1 MNYYNS
7 YEMNVE
13 GTYIISIQG
22 NKVSERLT
30 QQCYESCQKIGQ
42 PNVNVFPAFDA
53 TDSPVKIQ
61 DHDLGV
67 PIGEMGSIKVP
78 EFLQNQVFINF
89 LRLRRADLLMTQI
102 ACFLSHYS
110 LWCMCLDKD
119 QPIVILEHDAI
130 MVKQYLR
137 HNYYNN
143 IVYMGGVEQA
153 EFGKLVYT
161 VPPHASDHKGLD
173 RFICRAHAY
182 AIDPAIAK
190 NLVSYSINHGIITTA
205 DAIIR
210 SDMFGI
216 VQDDV
221 YAYDSNHGLSTITE
235 DGRAVGHGHKE

>member
-1 MNYYNS
+1 MNYYNHFN
-7 YEMNVE
+7 MKVE

-22 NKVSERLT
+22 NEVSQKLT
-30 QQCYESCQKIGQ
+30 QQCVESCEKVGQ

-61 DHDLGV
+61 DHDLGK
-67 PIGEMGSIKVP
+67 PIGEMGTIKVP
-78 EFLQNQVFINF
+78 EMLKGQAFLNF
-89 LRLRRADLLMTQI
+89 LRLRRSDLLMTQI

-119 QPIVILEHDAI
+119 RPIVILEHDAI
-130 MVKQYLR
+130 MVRQYLK
-137 HNYYNN
+137 HKYYNN

-153 EFGKLVYT
+153 KFGKLIYS

-190 NLVSYSINHGIITTA
+190 NLVSYSIHHGLITTA
-205 DAIIR
+205 DAIMR
-210 SDMFGI
+210 CDMFGI
-216 VQDDV
+216 VQDGV
-221 YAYDSNHGLSTITE
+221 YAYDNHNGLSTITE
-235 DGRAVGHGHKE
+235 DGRVAGHGK

>member
-1 MNYYNS
+1 MNYYNH
-7 YEMNVE
+7 YDMNVE
-13 GTYIISIQG
+13 GTYIISIEG
-22 NKVSERLT
+22 NEVSQKLT

-42 PNVNVFPAFDA
+42 PNVNIFPAFDA

-61 DHDLGV
+61 DHELGK
-67 PIGEMGSIKVP
+67 PIGEIGTIKVP
-78 EFLQNQVFINF
+78 EILKGQAFLNF
-89 LRLRRADLLMTQI
+89 LRLRRSDLLMTQI

-119 QPIVILEHDAI
+119 RPIVILEHDAI
-130 MVKQYLR
+130 MVRQYLK
-137 HNYYNN
+137 HKYYNN
-143 IVYMGGVEQA
+143 IVYMGGIEQA
-153 EFGKLVYT
+153 KFGKLVYS

-210 SDMFGI
+210 CDMFGI
-216 VQDDV
+216 VQDGV
-221 YAYDSNHGLSTITE
+221 YAYDDPHGLSTITE
-235 DGRAVGHGHKE
+235 DGRVAGYGK

>member
-7 YEMNVE
+7 YEMDGE

-22 NKVSERLT
+22 NKVSEQLT
-30 QQCYESCQKIGQ
+30 QQCLASCERVGQ

-143 IVYMGGVEQA
+143 IVYMGGIEQA
-153 EFGKLVYT
+153 EFGQLVYT

>member
-7 YEMNVE
+7 YSMDVE
-13 GTYIISIQG
+13 GTYIISIEG
-22 NKVSERLT
+22 NEVSQKLT
-30 QQCYESCQKIGQ
+30 QQCLASCEKVGQ
-42 PNVNVFPAFDA
+42 PNVRVFPAFDA

-61 DHDLGV
+61 DHDLGK
-67 PIGEMGSIKVP
+67 PIGELGTIKVP
-78 EFLQNQVFINF
+78 EFIQSQAFINF

-119 QPIVILEHDAI
+119 RPIVILEHDAI

-143 IVYMGGVEQA
+143 IVYMGGSEQVEHGSLQSN
-153 EFGKLVYT
+153 YT
-161 VPPHASDHKGLD
+161 VPPHASDQKGLD

-190 NLVSYSINHGIITTA
+190 NLVAYSIHHGLITTA
-205 DAIIR
+205 DAIMR
-210 SDMFGI
+210 CDMFGI
-216 VQDDV
+216 VQDGV
-221 YAYDSNHGLSTITE
+221 YAYDNSHGLSTITE
-235 DGRAVGHGHKE
+235 DGKVAGTS